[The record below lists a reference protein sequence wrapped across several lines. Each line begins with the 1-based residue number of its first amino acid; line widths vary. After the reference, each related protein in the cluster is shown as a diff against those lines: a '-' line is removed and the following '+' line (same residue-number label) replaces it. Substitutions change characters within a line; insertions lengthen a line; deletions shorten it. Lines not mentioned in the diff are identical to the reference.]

1 MANDKTRVRAVGD
14 IRVDRD
20 DPDSL
25 MAHVA
30 KPLNDADITFGQLE
44 ASYSTRGQI
53 AVNLTPGFR
62 ADPKN
67 VPAIAKAGFKVISV
81 ASNHSADYGH
91 EAFLDTIDNLSKNGM
106 KVIGGGKNIEEA
118 RTPAIFDM
126 KGTKIAFL
134 AYNAILQPGYEAR
147 KNKPGMAPLRVKT
160 FYEQVDWQAGTPPKI
175 WTLANEGDV
184 AAIIDDVKKAKEK
197 ADVVFVSLHWGVHYM
212 VGHVA
217 MYQYAV
223 GHKVI
228 DAGADVILGHH
239 PHNLNTIEF
248 YKGKPIFYSLG
259 NFAFD
264 YRTPSEHADDPY
276 ILAQKEVYK
285 GVMDTDPKYQATQFP
300 AVSRAT
306 MIVSF
311 DIADRKVNRISFLPA
326 MSNVEGQPEVVSPA
340 SDDGKQ
346 VINLQTELCK
356 DHNTKLTVDGEEVVL
371 SAVK

>member
-1 MANDKTRVRAVGD
+1 MANDQIRVRAVGD
-14 IRVDRD
+14 IRVDRE

-25 MAHVA
+25 MALVA
-30 KPLNDADITFGQLE
+30 PALNDADITFGQLE

-62 ADPKN
+62 ADPSM
-67 VPAIAKAGFKVISV
+67 VPSIARAGFKVISV

-91 EAFLDTIDNLSKNGM
+91 EAFMDTIQNLTDNGM
-106 KVIGGGKNIEEA
+106 QVIGGGKNIAEA
-118 RTPAIFDM
+118 RKPAILEV

-160 FYEQVDWQAGTPPKI
+160 FYEHLDWQPGTPSKV
-175 WTLANEGDV
+175 WTIADADDV
-184 AAIIDDVKKAKEK
+184 ANLLDDVKKAKEK
-197 ADVVFVSLHWGVHYM
+197 ADIVIVSLHWGVHYM

-217 MYQYAV
+217 MYQFDV

-239 PHNLNTIEF
+239 PHNLNTIEM

-264 YRTPSEHADDPY
+264 YRTPQEHADDPY
-276 ILAQKEVYK
+276 IVAQNELYK
-285 GVMDTDPKYQATQFP
+285 LVTDPKYKATQFP

-306 MIVSF
+306 MIVNF
-311 DIADRKVNRISFLPA
+311 QIADRKIARLSFLPA
-326 MSNVEGQPEVVSPA
+326 MANIEGQPEVVSP
-340 SDDGKQ
+340 SSQEGKQ
-346 VINLQTELCK
+346 VIELQTELCRGY
-356 DHNTKLTVDGEEVVL
+356 NTKLAVDGDEVVL
-371 SAVK
+371 SAIK